1 MSINSDQ
8 RYILKLKAAYYL
20 YEKDYTQVQVADMLG
35 ISRVTLARLIQEAK
49 EEGII
54 RIEIVDVRNVELNI
68 ALEAQI
74 KEKFGLLDVKI
85 INCPDDDPREL
96 MKRLGQAGARL
107 FEHHLRS
114 GMKIGCAWGRTLE
127 YLVDSLA
134 ENKRVEGLEIV
145 TLLGGA
151 GKSFSEIQPN
161 IMAQKLLDKYSGR
174 GYVINAPCFCRTQE
188 LRDALME
195 DPHIQDVLA
204 RASQTDI
211 CLIGIGGIP
220 TLGSNGLDDPEVID
234 DLRSHGAVGDV
245 CANYFQ
251 KDGTLCNASI
261 SRRTIS
267 IDPSILRDVKRVIAV
282 AGGIE
287 KSSSIIGALSG
298 GYVNMLVTDMST
310 AQAILAQK

>member
-35 ISRVTLARLIQEAK
+35 ISRVTLSRLIQEAK

-54 RIEIVDVRNVELNI
+54 RIEIVDVRNIELNI
-68 ALEAQI
+68 ALEVKI
-74 KEKFGLLDVKI
+74 KEQYDLLDVKI
-85 INCPDDDPREL
+85 INCPDDDPKEL

-107 FEHHLRS
+107 FEQHVRS

-127 YLVDSLA
+127 YLVDSLS
-134 ENKRVEGLEIV
+134 ENKRIDSLEIV

-161 IMAQKLLDKYSGR
+161 IMAQKLLGKYSGR
-174 GYVINAPCFCRTQE
+174 GYVINAPCFCRTPE

-204 RASQTDI
+204 RAAQTDI
-211 CLIGIGGIP
+211 CLIGIGGMP
-220 TLGSNGLDDPEVID
+220 AMGANGLDDQESID
-234 DLRSHGAVGDV
+234 DLLSHGAVGDV

-251 KDGTLCNASI
+251 VDGSRCDAGI

-267 IDPSILRDVKRVIAV
+267 INPELLRSVKRVIAV
-282 AGGIE
+282 AGGIN
-287 KSSSIIGALSG
+287 KVQSILGALRG
-298 GYVNMLVTDMST
+298 GYVNMLVTDMTT
-310 AQAILAQK
+310 AQAILAQT

>member
-35 ISRVTLARLIQEAK
+35 ISRVTLSRLIQEAK

-54 RIEIVDVRNVELNI
+54 RIEIVDVRNIELNI
-68 ALEAQI
+68 ALEVKI
-74 KEKFGLLDVKI
+74 KEQFDLLDVKI
-85 INCPDDDPREL
+85 INCPDDDPKEL

-107 FEHHLRS
+107 FEQHVRS

-127 YLVDSLA
+127 YLVDSLS
-134 ENKRVEGLEIV
+134 ENKRIDSLEIV

-161 IMAQKLLDKYSGR
+161 IMAQKLLGKYSGR

-204 RASQTDI
+204 RAAQTDI
-211 CLIGIGGIP
+211 CLIGIGGMP
-220 TLGSNGLDDPEVID
+220 AMDANGLDDQDVID
-234 DLRSHGAVGDV
+234 DLLSHGAVGDV

-251 KDGTLCNASI
+251 KDGSRCDAGI

-267 IDPSILRDVKRVIAV
+267 INPELLRSVKRVIAV
-282 AGGIE
+282 AGGAN
-287 KSSSIIGALSG
+287 KVQSILGALRG
-298 GYVNMLVTDMST
+298 GYVNMLVTDMTT
-310 AQAILAQK
+310 AQAILA